1 MDSFELGVDDVKF
14 LRGCMDAIVNLVEE
28 GTLEIGEN
36 AISVKAM
43 DPSQI
48 AMVAFSAPKDAFS
61 GYKVSGTSKV
71 GVNFADLGKILGRGR
86 AKDKLTMKQQ
96 ENKLLLEFTGAGAKR
111 HFSLP
116 LLEGAGAVHRE
127 PRVEHDATIKMKGG
141 EFKEMLRD
149 VALVSSHLTM
159 HAKGKEFSMSAKG
172 DSAEMSS
179 VSEKGEKAEFEV
191 SAKGEARATF
201 PLQYLDD
208 ITKACPDDGLLVLS
222 LRTNAPLKLSYNI
235 GKAGLVYYLAP
246 RIESE

>member
-1 MDSFELGVDDVKF
+1 MDSFEIDVADVKF

-28 GTLEIGEN
+28 GTLEIGSD
-36 AISVKAM
+36 AIGVRAM

-48 AMVAFSAPKDAFS
+48 AMVVFSAPKDAFS
-61 GYKVSGTSKV
+61 SYKVSGSARL

-86 AKDKLTMKQQ
+86 AKDTLVMKQH
-96 ENKLLLEFTGAGAKR
+96 ENKLVLEFAGPGAKR

-116 LLEGAGAVHRE
+116 LLESSAAAQRE
-127 PRVEHDATIKMKGG
+127 PRVEHDATVKMKGG

-149 VALVSSHLTM
+149 VALVSSHLTL

-172 DSAEMSS
+172 DSAEMDS
-179 VSEKGEKAEFEV
+179 VSEKAEKAEFEV

-201 PLQYLDD
+201 PLQYMDD
-208 ITKACPDDGLLVLS
+208 ITKGCPDDGLLVLS

-235 GKAGLVYYLAP
+235 GKASIVYYLAP
-246 RIESE
+246 RIETE

>member
-1 MDSFELGVDDVKF
+1 MDSFEIGVDDVKF

-28 GTLEIGEN
+28 GALEIGAD

-48 AMVAFSAPKDAFS
+48 AMVVFSAPKDAFS
-61 GYKVSGTSKV
+61 NYKVSGTTKL
-71 GVNFADLGKILGRGR
+71 GVNFADLSKILGRAR
-86 AKDKLTMKQQ
+86 AKDKLVITQQ
-96 ENKLLLEFTGAGAKR
+96 ENKLVLEFAGAGAKR

-116 LLEGAGAVHRE
+116 LLESSAAVQRE
-127 PRVEHDATIKMKGG
+127 PRVEHDASVKMRGS

-149 VALVSSHLTM
+149 VALVSSHLTL
-159 HAKGKEFSMSAKG
+159 HAKGKEFSMNAKG
-172 DSAEMSS
+172 DSAEMDS
-179 VSEKGEKAEFEV
+179 VSEKGEKGDFEV

-208 ITKACPDDGLLVLS
+208 ITKACPDDSQLMLS
-222 LRTNAPLKLSYNI
+222 LRTNAPLKLSYGI
-235 GKAGLVYYLAP
+235 GKASVIYYLAP